1 MNPLIHHAPYIRHP
15 ESSRTVMSDM
25 IIALMPLFC
34 MSFFYYGPRV
44 FLVGGVSVLTCLLA
58 DWMCS
63 LLLHQKNNPRDLS
76 PVVTGLIITMLVPP
90 AVALYV
96 VVWAALF
103 AILVAKAPF
112 GGTGHNIFNPAAA
125 GLAFSTICWS
135 GQMFGYTSAMQRLP
149 MVIDETVRFVQGP
162 TAALKVGGI
171 SRIGLTELLLGN
183 FPGPIGSTHTLI
195 IFACLIYL
203 VARSAVRWYLPLSY
217 VAAVSLLSACYRPF
231 GVTPLESIANE
242 LFAGSL
248 FFVAVYLLCDP
259 VTTPKYRISRVLYG
273 FSAGLLTMLFRYYS
287 PFELSAVFAILA
299 MNALAPAFDCFC
311 EWLMPR
317 LHSLP
322 APAKADGKGGARS

>member
-34 MSFFYYGPRV
+34 MPFFYYGPRV

-63 LLLHQKNNPRDLS
+63 LLLHQKINPRDLS

-135 GQMFGYTSAMQRLP
+135 GQMFGYTPAMQRLP

-217 VAAVSLLSACYRPF
+217 VAAVSLLSACFRPF

>member
-63 LLLHQKNNPRDLS
+63 LLLHQKINPRDLS

>member
-58 DWMCS
+58 DWICS
-63 LLLHQKNNPRDLS
+63 LLLHQKINLRDLS

-203 VARSAVRWYLPLSY
+203 IARGAVRWYLPLSY

>member
-63 LLLHQKNNPRDLS
+63 LLLHQKINPRDLS

-135 GQMFGYTSAMQRLP
+135 GQMFGYTPAMQRLP
-149 MVIDETVRFVQGP
+149 MVIDEVVRFVQGLP
-162 TAALKVGGI
+162 DARKVGGI

>member
-58 DWMCS
+58 DWICS
-63 LLLHQKNNPRDLS
+63 LLLHQKINLRDLS

-135 GQMFGYTSAMQRLP
+135 GQMFGYTPAMQRLP

>member
-44 FLVGGVSVLTCLLA
+44 FLVGGVSVLTCLVA

-63 LLLHQKNNPRDLS
+63 LLLHQKINLRDLS

-96 VVWAALF
+96 VIWAALF

-135 GQMFGYTSAMQRLP
+135 GQMFGYTPAMQRLP

>member
-96 VVWAALF
+96 VVWASLF

>member
-63 LLLHQKNNPRDLS
+63 LLLHQKINPRDLS

-135 GQMFGYTSAMQRLP
+135 GQMFGYTPAMQRLP

-217 VAAVSLLSACYRPF
+217 VAAVSLLSACFRPF

-299 MNALAPAFDCFC
+299 MNALAPVFDCFC

>member
-58 DWMCS
+58 DWICS
-63 LLLHQKNNPRDLS
+63 LLLHQKINLRDLS

>member
-96 VVWAALF
+96 VVWASLF

-135 GQMFGYTSAMQRLP
+135 GQMFGYTPAMQRLP

-217 VAAVSLLSACYRPF
+217 VAAVSLLSACFRPF

-287 PFELSAVFAILA
+287 PFELSAIFAILA

>member
-63 LLLHQKNNPRDLS
+63 LLLHQKINPRDLS

-96 VVWAALF
+96 VVWASLF

-135 GQMFGYTSAMQRLP
+135 GQMFSYTPAMQRLP

-162 TAALKVGGI
+162 TATLKVGGI

-217 VAAVSLLSACYRPF
+217 VAAVSLLSACFRPF

>member
-1 MNPLIHHAPYIRHP
+1 
-15 ESSRTVMSDM
+15 
-25 IIALMPLFC
+25 
-34 MSFFYYGPRV
+34 
-44 FLVGGVSVLTCLLA
+44 
-58 DWMCS
+58 
-63 LLLHQKNNPRDLS
+63 
-76 PVVTGLIITMLVPP
+76 MLVPP

-135 GQMFGYTSAMQRLP
+135 GQMFGYTPAMQRLP

-217 VAAVSLLSACYRPF
+217 VAAVSLLSACFRPF

>member
-63 LLLHQKNNPRDLS
+63 LLLHQKINLRDLS

-203 VARSAVRWYLPLSY
+203 IARGAVRWYLPLSY
-217 VAAVSLLSACYRPF
+217 VAAVSLLSACFRPF

-299 MNALAPAFDCFC
+299 MNALAPAFDFFC

-317 LHSLP
+317 LHPLP